1 MLNEKFAVVDL
12 ETAGNNKNKDSIIQ
26 LGIVIVQNFKVVE
39 TYTTFLSDETELT
52 PFIKELTSIETSMLE
67 DAPRFKDVAHEIAA
81 LLDGCIFTA
90 HNVEFDF
97 GFLQSAFR
105 KCGIRYSPNHLLDT
119 VELARIFLPTLERL
133 QLNEIAQS
141 LGLGLSNAHRADE
154 DALATA
160 ELLIH
165 LLGKITALN
174 TETQKQL
181 YHLSKALKYNLS
193 DVLFSIIAESE
204 DRQPVDLDHYGS
216 FFMKQAPRMDTHLQP
231 VTVRELYESYVA
243 YSGNEYREEQ
253 LRLANEIFEALEQ
266 DDNLV
271 VEAYT
276 GVGKT
281 LAFLIAAVS
290 FHSLFGRK
298 VLVSTSRKI
307 LQNQILRDELT
318 VLEQAAGLS
327 IGAASLKGKDNYLN
341 LDAFELLLSLEENN
355 TEIVQLKM
363 KLLVWLLET
372 DTGDL
377 AEIHLKGPERSYY
390 RTASIQAGE
399 SSNHLFFERAL
410 SEAERSAFTVT
421 NHYFLMECLH
431 HLSDVG
437 SIIVDEAHQLKRAL
451 EERMRTTFSYQAM
464 KFFIGQIGTAG
475 QDRLL
480 TTYINHN
487 NEMSV
492 YLLEDILKHL
502 NQNIDRIFGAAS
514 AGNPEDMRH
523 HIEVSIHHVSIFLG
537 TIRGTQNYQVLYN
550 HMHHYQK
557 MLGSLERGIRTGN
570 YSLETDRNM
579 QKIKVHIHEGD
590 MASLRAR
597 AANVTATIMLSGT
610 LEVNESFDH
619 LDYWYGEEYFKTLV
633 IRNEALFRQ
642 TKIFVPEDIPVYDVQ
657 DDDFIATIVE
667 YIAIYLSETDQ
678 KLMVLFS
685 NFELLDKVYEYTED
699 IQTFED
705 FVILKQSRA
714 TTTEKLLAQF
724 NQLDKCVLL
733 GTSSFN
739 EGINIQTAGTKCLM
753 LTKLPFPVPKESGF
767 KSFYRTDLPEAVF
780 QFRQIAGRIHR
791 RPEEKGL
798 LLLFDK
804 RVLNRRYKDA
814 FLKYFPS
821 ENIIQGDGESFKALL
836 RDL

>member
-26 LGIVIVQNFKVVE
+26 LGIVIVQNFKVIE

-67 DAPRFKDVAHEIAA
+67 NAPRFEEVAHEIAA

-97 GFLQSAFR
+97 GFLQAAFN
-105 KCGIRYSPNHLLDT
+105 KCGIRYNPNHLLDT
-119 VELARIFLPTLERL
+119 VELAKIFLPTLERL
-133 QLNEIAQS
+133 QLNEIAQA
-141 LGLGLSNAHRADE
+141 LGLDLSNAHRADA

-165 LLGKITALN
+165 LLRKITGLN

-181 YHLSKALKYNLS
+181 YHLSKALKYSLS
-193 DVLFSIIAESE
+193 DVLFSIIAESA
-204 DRQPVDLDHYGS
+204 DRQPADLDHYRS
-216 FFMKQAPRMDTHLQP
+216 FFMKRPPQMDRAVEPIT
-231 VTVRELYESYVA
+231 VTELYESYIS
-243 YSGNEYREEQ
+243 YSGKEYREEQ
-253 LRLANEIFEALEQ
+253 LRLANEIFEGLEQ

-281 LAFLIAAVS
+281 LAFLIAS
-290 FHSLFGRK
+290 IIFYSLFGRK
-298 VLVSTSRKI
+298 VLISTSKKI
-307 LQNQILRDELT
+307 LQNQILADELK
-318 VLEQAAGLS
+318 VLERAAGLS
-327 IGAASLKGKDNYLN
+327 IGATSLKGKENYLN
-341 LDAFELLLSLEENN
+341 LDAFELLLSLEESN

-377 AEIHLKGPERSYY
+377 AEIHLKGPERAYY

-399 SSNHLFFERAL
+399 LSNHLFFNRAL
-410 SEAERSAFTVT
+410 AEARQSAFTVT
-421 NHYFLMECLH
+421 NHYFLMECLD
-431 HLSDVG
+431 HLPGTG
-437 SIIVDEAHQLKRAL
+437 SIIVDEAHQLKRSL
-451 EERMRTTFSYQAM
+451 EERMKTTFSYQAM

-475 QDRLL
+475 QERLL
-480 TTYINHN
+480 TTYFNHN
-487 NEMSV
+487 DEMSV

-502 NQNIDRIFGAAS
+502 NQNIDRIFGAAA
-514 AGNPEDMRH
+514 AGNLEDMHH
-523 HIEVSIHHVSIFLG
+523 HIEVSIHHASIFLG

-557 MLGSLERGIRTGN
+557 MLGSMERGIRTGN
-570 YSLETDRNM
+570 YSLEADRNL
-579 QKIKVHIHEGD
+579 QKIKIHIHEGD
-590 MASLRAR
+590 LTELRTK
-597 AANVTATIMLSGT
+597 VSSVKSTVMLSGT
-610 LEVNESFDH
+610 LEVNGSFNH
-619 LDYWYGEEYFKTLV
+619 LDYWYGEAHFKTLV

-642 TKIFVPEDIPVYDVQ
+642 TKIFVPEDIPAYDVQ

-667 YIAIYLSETDQ
+667 YIAIYLSETNQ

-699 IQTFED
+699 IETFED

-724 NQLDKCVLL
+724 NQLDRCVLL

-753 LTKLPFPVPKESGF
+753 LTKLPFPVPKKSDF
-767 KSFYRTDLPEAVF
+767 RSFYRTDLPEAVF

-814 FLKYFPS
+814 FLKYFPP
-821 ENIIQGDGESFKALL
+821 ENIIEGDGESFKALL

>member
-26 LGIVIVQNFKVVE
+26 LGIVIVQNFKVVDK
-39 TYTTFLSDETELT
+39 YTTFLSDETELT

-67 DAPRFKDVAHEIAA
+67 NAPRFKDVAHEIAA
-81 LLDGCIFTA
+81 LLDGCVFTA
-90 HNVEFDF
+90 HNVEFDY

-119 VELARIFLPTLERL
+119 VELAKIFLPTLERL
-133 QLNEIAQS
+133 QLNEIAQT
-141 LGLGLSNAHRADE
+141 LGLRLSNAHRADE

-165 LLGKITALN
+165 LLGKISALN
-174 TETQKQL
+174 TDTQKQL
-181 YHLSKALKYNLS
+181 YHLSKSLKYSLS
-193 DVLFSIIAESE
+193 DVLFSVIAQSGERSPLGLE
-204 DRQPVDLDHYGS
+204 HYGS
-216 FFMKQAPRMDTHLQP
+216 FFMKQAPHMNRHLEP
-231 VTVRELYESYVA
+231 VTVRELYDGYVA

-266 DDNLV
+266 GDNLV

-298 VLVSTSRKI
+298 VLVSTSKKI
-307 LQNQILRDELT
+307 LQNQILADELK
-318 VLEQAAGLS
+318 VLEQASGLS
-327 IGAASLKGKDNYLN
+327 IGAASLKGKENYMN

-377 AEIHLKGPERSYY
+377 AEIHLKGPERAYY

-410 SEAERSAFTVT
+410 SEAEQSAFTVT
-421 NHYFLMECLH
+421 NHYFLMECLD
-431 HLSDVG
+431 HLPDVA
-437 SIIVDEAHQLKRAL
+437 SVIVDEAHQLKRSL

-475 QDRLL
+475 QERLL
-480 TTYINHN
+480 TTYINH

-502 NQNIDRIFGAAS
+502 NQSIDRIFGAAA
-514 AGNPEDMRH
+514 AGNMEDMRH
-523 HIEVSIHHVSIFLG
+523 HIEVSIHHASIFLG

-550 HMHHYQK
+550 HMHHYQR
-557 MLGSLERGIRTGN
+557 MLGSLERGIRTGS
-570 YSLETDRNM
+570 YTLDADRNP
-579 QKIKVHIHEGD
+579 QKIKVHIHEAD
-590 MASLRAR
+590 MASLHKKTSHLA
-597 AANVTATIMLSGT
+597 ATIMLSGT
-610 LEVNESFDH
+610 LEVNGSFDH
-619 LDYWYGEEYFKTLV
+619 LDYWYGEADFKTLV

-642 TKIFVPEDIPVYDVQ
+642 TKIFVPEDIPAYDVQ

-705 FVILKQSRA
+705 YVILRQSRA
-714 TTTEKLLAQF
+714 TTSEKLLAQF
-724 NQLDKCVLL
+724 NQLDRCVLL

-739 EGINIQTAGTKCLM
+739 EGINIQSTGTKCLM
-753 LTKLPFPVPKESGF
+753 LTKLPFPVPKEADF
-767 KSFYRTDLPEAVF
+767 RSFYRTDLPEAVF

-798 LLLFDK
+798 LLLFD
-804 RVLNRRYKDA
+804 RRILSRRYSDA
-814 FLKYFPS
+814 FLKYFPP
-821 ENIIQGDGESFKALL
+821 ENIIEGDGESFKALL

>member
-12 ETAGNNKNKDSIIQ
+12 ETAGNNKNEDSIIQ
-26 LGIVIVQNFKVVE
+26 LGIVIVQNFKVVK

-52 PFIKELTSIETSMLE
+52 PFIKELTNIKTSMLE
-67 DAPRFKDVAHEIAA
+67 NAPRFEDVAHEIAS
-81 LLDGCIFTA
+81 LLEGCIFTA

-105 KCGIRYSPNHLLDT
+105 KCGIRYKPSHLLDT
-119 VELARIFLPTLERL
+119 VELAKIFLPTLERL
-133 QLNEIAQS
+133 QLNEVAQS
-141 LGLGLSNAHRADE
+141 LGLDLANAHRADA

-165 LLGKITALN
+165 LLQKITGLN

-181 YHLSKALKYNLS
+181 YHLSKSLKYSLS
-193 DVLFSIIAESE
+193 DILFSVIAESA
-204 DRQPVDLDHYGS
+204 DKPSGHLDHYGS
-216 FFMKQAPRMDTHLQP
+216 FFMKKPHLMDKTVDP
-231 VTVRELYESYVA
+231 ITVRELYDNYVA
-243 YSGNEYREEQ
+243 YSGKEYREEQ

-266 DDNLV
+266 DDDLV

-281 LAFLIAAVS
+281 LAFLIASIS

-298 VLVSTSRKI
+298 VLVSTSKKI
-307 LQNQILRDELT
+307 LQNQILAEELK
-318 VLEQAAGLS
+318 VLEQASGLS
-327 IGAASLKGKDNYLN
+327 LGAKSLKGRENYLN
-341 LDAFELLLSLEENN
+341 VDAFELLLSLEESN

-377 AEIHLKGPERSYY
+377 AEIHLKGPERAYY
-390 RTASIQAGE
+390 RTASIQAGD
-399 SSNHLFFERAL
+399 SSNHLFFDRAL
-410 SEAERSAFTVT
+410 AEAREAAFTVT
-421 NHYFLMECLH
+421 NHYFLMECLK
-431 HLSDVG
+431 HLPDVE
-437 SIIVDEAHQLKRAL
+437 SIIIDEAHQLKRSI
-451 EERMRTTFSYQAM
+451 EERMKTTFSYQTM

-480 TTYINHN
+480 TTYFKYND
-487 NEMSV
+487 ETSV

-502 NQNIDRIFGAAS
+502 NQNIDRIFAAAA
-514 AGNPEDMRH
+514 AGNMEDMRH
-523 HIEVSIHHVSIFLG
+523 HIEVSIHHASIFLG

-550 HMHHYQK
+550 HMYHYQK
-557 MLGSLERGIRTGN
+557 MLGSLEKGVRTES
-570 YSLETDRNM
+570 YYLESDKNP
-579 QKIKVHIHEGD
+579 QKIKVHVHEGEI
-590 MASLRAR
+590 AALRTKVT
-597 AANVTATIMLSGT
+597 NVKATIMLSGT
-610 LEVNESFDH
+610 LEVNGSFDH
-619 LDYWYGEEYFKTLV
+619 LDYWYGEEPFKTLV
-633 IRNEALFRQ
+633 IRNEALFKQ
-642 TKIFVPEDIPVYDVQ
+642 TKIFVPEDIPAYDVQ
-657 DDDFIATIVE
+657 NDDFVTAIVE
-667 YIAIYLSETDQ
+667 YIAIYLTETNQ

-699 IQTFED
+699 VETFDD
-705 FVILKQSRA
+705 FVVLRQSRA

-724 NQLDKCVLL
+724 NQLDRCVLL

-739 EGINIQTAGTKCLM
+739 EGINIQSTGSKCLM
-753 LTKLPFPVPKESGF
+753 LTKLPFPVPKKSDF
-767 KSFYRTDLPEAVF
+767 RSFYRTDLPEAVF

-814 FLKYFPS
+814 FLKYFVP
-821 ENIIQGDGESFKALL
+821 ENIIEGDGESFKALL